1 MVTFGG
7 TDVVNAA
14 RVGGVCAGFAPPSET
29 STDEAI
35 DGLELKDLP
44 RFGARVKILQD
55 FWPLPVELH
64 YSLHWCSDTHTAK
77 SAYRYVQ

>member
-44 RFGARVKILQD
+44 RFGARVKILQSTVVTKIHKVS
-55 FWPLPVELH
+55 FF
-64 YSLHWCSDTHTAK
+64 
-77 SAYRYVQ
+77 VQSS